1 MKFAFFNDYQ
11 LGVIT
16 GDQIVAIDEVSRQ
29 IEHSAPQQLI
39 NGVIAQFS
47 DLKPEIEKAIES
59 NQGVPISG
67 VRIRPPLPRP
77 GKIICAAVN
86 YLEFGTRP
94 PSPLEAFIKSSNSVI
109 GDGDTVELP
118 NIQATI
124 FHHEAELAVVI
135 GKLAKNVTA
144 AQSMDYV
151 FGYTNFMDVSA
162 RGFAPLGPGRMS
174 FFMIKSSDTFGPM
187 GPCIVTKDEINDPH
201 DLDVKL
207 WNKGE
212 IRHDFNTSDMS
223 NKIPELIEYC
233 SSITSLEPGDIIS
246 TGTNH
251 QGIGAIQDGDQL
263 LMEIKGLGQLN
274 VNVTDAQK
282 RSWPRGIDQDMA
294 NAMLG
299 DIKP

>member
-109 GDGDTVELP
+109 GDGDTVEL
-118 NIQATI
+118 
-124 FHHEAELAVVI
+124 HL
-135 GKLAKNVTA
+135 
-144 AQSMDYV
+144 S
-151 FGYTNFMDVSA
+151 
-162 RGFAPLGPGRMS
+162 
-174 FFMIKSSDTFGPM
+174 
-187 GPCIVTKDEINDPH
+187 
-201 DLDVKL
+201 
-207 WNKGE
+207 
-212 IRHDFNTSDMS
+212 
-223 NKIPELIEYC
+223 LIH
-233 SSITSLEPGDIIS
+233 I
-246 TGTNH
+246 
-251 QGIGAIQDGDQL
+251 
-263 LMEIKGLGQLN
+263 
-274 VNVTDAQK
+274 
-282 RSWPRGIDQDMA
+282 
-294 NAMLG
+294 
-299 DIKP
+299 

>member
-59 NQGVPISG
+59 NQGVPISA

-118 NIQATI
+118 NIPATI

-144 AQSMDYV
+144 AQSMEYV

-274 VNVTDAQK
+274 VNVTDTQK

-299 DIKP
+299 DKKP

>member
-47 DLKPEIEKAIES
+47 DLEPEIKKAIER
-59 NQGVPISG
+59 NQGVPISA

-118 NIQATI
+118 NIPATI